1 MHLKRITSI
10 FSIIMIFMF
19 TIGQSLLP
27 IVANAQELNT
37 AGLVDNFTIDN
48 KNLQT
53 GESTKVTVNF
63 SEKNGVRL
71 KPGDTLTLTLP
82 SELRGYK
89 GTIQLDDYGTCKV
102 SEGTVICTF
111 NDKVDTHENIKGF
124 LDFNVTAN
132 GVGTDEKKV
141 IETNFGTNLDKQAVT
156 ITGPK
161 GGGGTE
167 PGEKPFF
174 YKSGDMLGNENEVR
188 WFLNINLNK
197 EELSSNIVVTDK
209 LQEGQTLNKDSFSI
223 YVDDYLGQRS
233 LTLQEFEN
241 KGYGTITFT
250 SDTSFKVVLNKDKA
264 RLASF
269 TVQYTSTI
277 TEAGKKQEF
286 LKNDYT
292 IDYQVHN
299 KESVSNSGT
308 EQTKN
313 MSAGGGATGNKVPK
327 GKLKI
332 VKHIEG
338 NKEKVIP
345 NVFFKLYKESG
356 EQVGGEYETN
366 EKGIVETPQLS
377 PGKYYVQE
385 VSAPGYIDFDP
396 QKKVEFEIK
405 SDDEN
410 GVELDIPNKVKTTSV
425 SGTKMWEG
433 DNEKDRP
440 SSIKIELLQN
450 EKIVDTKEVTAAD
463 GWKYQFD
470 NLAVYDANGVA
481 YKYEVKEQPVDGYQ
495 TEVKGYDITN
505 TKVVQTTKVEG
516 TKIWKDDNAKNRP
529 NMIKVDLLQNG
540 TVIATQEVSEATGW
554 KYEFKDLAIND
565 ADGKAYKYE
574 VKEQAVD
581 GYESKVNGY
590 DITNTKV
597 GKTSVAGTKTWKG
610 GTEEEHKAIKV
621 DLLQN
626 GTVIAT
632 QEVSKET
639 GWKYEF
645 KDLVAFDENGKA
657 YKYEVKEK
665 PVDGYESKVNGY
677 DVTNT
682 KVGKTSV
689 AGTKTWNDNNASDRP
704 KTIKV
709 DLVQKDNSKAQ
720 KETVIATQEV
730 SEATGWKYE
739 FKDLAA
745 YDENGVAYKYE
756 VKEQAVPGYES
767 KVNGTDITNTKVGQ
781 TKVEGTKTWKDDSAT
796 DRPSTIKV
804 DLLQNGKVVDTK
816 EVTAATEWKYMFD
829 KLQAYDAN
837 GAAYKYEVKEQA
849 VAGYESKVNGYDITN
864 TKVGKTKV
872 EGTKTW
878 KDDNAKDRPEMIK
891 VDLLQ
896 NGTVIATQEVSKATD
911 WKYEFKDLAAYD
923 AEGKAYKYK
932 VKEQAVDGYQTE
944 VKGYDITN
952 TKVGQTKVE
961 GTKVW
966 KDGNGEGRPETI
978 KVDLLQNGK
987 VIDTKE
993 VSVASEWKYAF
1004 TDLVAYDTEGKAYK
1018 YEVKEQPVDGYQSEV
1033 KGYDITNTKVS
1044 KTKVEGT
1051 KTWKDDNA
1059 KDRPTM
1065 IKVDLLQNGKVVDTK
1080 EVSKAT
1086 NWKYTFENLQ
1096 AYDANGVA
1104 YKYEVKEQA
1113 VDGYQTEVH
1122 GYDITNTKVGQT
1134 KVEGTKT
1141 WKDDNAKDRP
1151 TMIKVDL
1158 LQNGQVIA
1166 TQEVTEVTGWKYEFK
1181 DLASYDAE
1189 GKAYKYEV
1197 KEQAVDGY
1205 QSEVK
1210 GYDITNTKVGETK
1223 VEGTKTWNDNNA
1235 TDRPTMI
1242 KVDLL
1247 QNGKVVDT
1255 KEVTA
1260 ATDWKY
1266 TFEKLQAYDVNG
1278 VAYEYKVKE
1287 QAVDGYQSEV
1297 KGYDIINT
1305 KVAKLTVEGTKTWKD
1320 GNATDR
1326 PVMIKV
1332 NLLQNGNVIK
1342 TQDVL
1347 AVMGWKYIFADL
1359 EAYDANGVAYEYTVK
1374 EQPVKGYQSEVKGYD
1389 ITNTKVGE
1397 TKVEGTKTWNDN
1409 DATDRPTMIKVD
1421 LLQNG
1426 KVVDTKEVSKVTNWK
1441 YTFENLQA
1449 YDANGVA
1456 YVYKVKEQAVDG
1468 YQTEVKGNDIT
1479 NTKVGQT
1486 KVEGTKVWKDGNGEG
1501 RPETI
1506 KVDLLQ
1512 NGQVIDTKEVSA
1524 ASEWKYVFTDLAAY
1538 DAEGKAY
1545 KYEVKEQPVDGYQSE
1560 VKGYDITN
1568 TKVAQT
1574 KVEGTKTWKD
1584 DNAKDRP
1591 TMIKVDLLQNGQV
1604 IAMQEVTAEK
1614 GWKYEFKDLAAY
1626 DAEGKAY
1633 KYEVKEQAVD
1643 GYQTEVK
1650 GNDITNTKIGQTKV
1664 EGTKRWKDDNSS
1676 ERPTMIKVD
1685 LLQNGKVIDTKEVSA
1700 ASEWKY
1706 AFTDL
1711 AAYDAEG
1718 KAYKYEVKEQPVDG
1732 YQSEVKGYDITN
1744 TKVAQTKVE
1753 GTKTWKDDNAKN
1765 RPNMI
1770 KVDLLQNDQV
1780 IATQEVTAEK
1790 GWKYEFKDLAAYDA
1804 EGKAYKYEVKEQAV
1818 DGYQTEVHG
1827 YDITN
1832 TKVGQT
1838 KVEGTKTWKDDNAK
1852 DRPTMIKV
1860 ELLQNGQ
1867 VIATQ
1872 EVTAEKGWKYE
1883 FKDLASYDAEGKA
1896 YKYEVKEQAVDG
1908 YQSKVKGYDITNTK
1922 VGQTKV
1928 EGTKTWKDDNA
1939 KDRPNMI
1946 KVDLLQNGKVI
1957 DTKEVSAAS
1966 EWKYAFTDLA
1976 SYDAEGKAY
1985 KYEVKEQAVDGYQS
1999 EVNGND
2005 ITNTKVGKMKVEGT
2019 KTWKD
2024 DNAKDRPTMIK
2035 VDLLQNGQVI
2045 ATQEVTEATGWKYEF
2060 KDLAAYDAE
2069 GKAYKYEVKEQA
2081 VDGYQT
2087 EVKGY
2092 DITNTKVGKTKVEG
2106 TKTWKDDN
2114 SSERPTMIKVDLLQN
2129 GKVIATQEVS
2139 AASEWKYAFTDLAA
2153 YDAEGKAYKYEV
2165 KEQPVDG
2172 YQSEVKGYDITN
2184 TKVAQTKVEG
2194 TKTWKDDN
2202 AKNRPTMIKVD
2213 LLQNGQVI
2221 ETQEVTAEK
2230 GWKYEFKDLAA
2241 YDAEGKAYKY
2251 EVKEQAVDGYQTEV
2265 HGYDITNTKVGQT
2278 KVEGTKTWKD
2288 DNAKERPTMIKV
2300 DLLQNGQ
2307 VIATQEVTAE
2317 KGWKYEFKDLAAYDA
2332 EGKAY
2337 KYEVKEQAVDGYQ
2350 SKVKG
2355 NDITNTKVGQTKVE
2369 GTKIWKDGNGEGRPK
2384 AIKVD
2389 LLQNGKVI
2397 DTKEVSA
2404 ASEWKY
2410 AFTDLAAYDAEGKAY
2425 KYEVKEQAVD
2435 GYQTEVKGYDITN
2448 TKVGKTK
2455 VEGTKTWKD
2464 DNAKDRPSM
2473 IKVDLLQ
2480 NGTVIAMQEVS
2491 KATGWKY
2498 EYKDLAAYDAE
2509 GKAYKYEVKEQPI
2522 DGYKSEVKGYD
2533 ITNTKIGQT
2542 KVEGTKVWK
2551 DGNGEGRPET
2561 IKVDLLQNGK
2571 VIDTK
2576 EVSAASEWKYAFKDL
2591 AAYDENGVAYNYEVK
2606 EQAVDGYQSKVKGND
2621 ITNTKVGQT
2630 KVEGTKTWK
2639 DDNSSERPS
2648 MIKVDLLQNGQVIA
2662 TQEVSAASEWKYAFK
2677 DLAAYDAE
2685 GKAYKYEVKEQP
2697 VDGYQSEV
2705 KGYDITNTK
2714 VSQTKVEGTKM
2725 WKDDNNATDRPK
2737 AIKVDLLQNGKVI
2750 ATQEVSKATGWK
2762 YEFKDLAAYDAD
2774 GKAYKYEVK
2783 EQAVD
2788 GYQTEVHGYD
2798 ITNTKVGQTKVEGTK
2813 TWKDDNAKERPSM
2826 IKVDLLQNG
2835 QVIATQEVSTA
2846 SDWKYAFKDLAAY
2859 DAEGKAYKYEVK
2871 EQPVAGYKSEVNGY
2885 DITNTKIK
2893 DEPGVDPKD
2902 PSTDPKDPST
2912 DPKDPSTNPKDPSTD
2927 PNTNADKN
2935 SDSKVPPTTENDK
2948 PTLLPNT
2955 GGTSAEMSSILGG
2968 MVLFLL
2974 GGILLARQRIK

>member
-1 MHLKRITSI
+1 MYLKRVTSI

-37 AGLVDNFTIDN
+37 AGLVDSFQIGKT
-48 KNLQT
+48 NLST
-53 GESTKVTVNF
+53 TERTKVTVNF
-63 SEKNGVRL
+63 SEKDGLRL

-82 SELRGYK
+82 PELKGLNSEFL
-89 GTIQLDDYGTCKV
+89 LNDYGTCKV
-102 SEGTVICTF
+102 TAGTVVCTF
-111 NDKVDTHENIKGF
+111 NDKVDTYENIQGYLNF
-124 LDFNVTAN
+124 FVEATN
-132 GVGTDEKKV
+132 VGTDQKKE
-141 IETNFGTNLDKQAVT
+141 IETNFGTTVDKQSVT
-156 ITGPK
+156 ITGPSS
-161 GGGGTE
+161 GGGTD
-167 PGEKPFF
+167 PGKPPFF
-174 YKSGDMLGNENEVR
+174 YKTGDMNSGKDNEVR

-197 EELSSNIVVTDK
+197 EELSRDIVVTDN
-209 LQEGQTLNKDSFSI
+209 LQEGQTLNKDSFYIS
-223 YVDDYLGQRS
+223 VDDYLGRRS
-233 LTLQEFEN
+233 LTLQEFE
-241 KGYGTITFT
+241 KQGYGTITFT
-250 SDTSFKVVLNKDKA
+250 GDRSFKVMLNKDKA
-264 RLASF
+264 RLAAF
-269 TVQYTSTI
+269 TIGYTSTI

-286 LKNDYT
+286 FKNDYT
-292 IDYQVHN
+292 IDYQVLN
-299 KESVSNSGT
+299 KEPVTESGT
-308 EQTKN
+308 HPVEN
-313 MSAGGGATGNKVPK
+313 MTAGGGATGNKVPK

-345 NVFFKLYKESG
+345 NVSFKLYKESG
-356 EQVGGEYETN
+356 EQVGGEYKTN

-385 VSAPGYIDFDP
+385 VSAPDYIDFDP

-425 SGTKMWEG
+425 SGTKMWKG

-440 SSIKIELLQN
+440 SSIKVELLQN

-463 GWKYQFD
+463 GWKYKFD

-481 YKYEVKEQPVDGYQ
+481 YKYEVKEQPIDGYT
-495 TEVKGYDITN
+495 TEVNGYDITN

-516 TKIWKDDNAKNRP
+516 TKTWKDGNAENRP

-540 TVIATQEVSEATGW
+540 QVIATQEVTEATG
-554 KYEFKDLAIND
+554 
-565 ADGKAYKYE
+565 
-574 VKEQAVD
+574 
-581 GYESKVNGY
+581 
-590 DITNTKV
+590 
-597 GKTSVAGTKTWKG
+597 
-610 GTEEEHKAIKV
+610 
-621 DLLQN
+621 
-626 GTVIAT
+626 
-632 QEVSKET
+632 
-639 GWKYEF
+639 
-645 KDLVAFDENGKA
+645 
-657 YKYEVKEK
+657 
-665 PVDGYESKVNGY
+665 
-677 DVTNT
+677 
-682 KVGKTSV
+682 
-689 AGTKTWNDNNASDRP
+689 
-704 KTIKV
+704 
-709 DLVQKDNSKAQ
+709 
-720 KETVIATQEV
+720 
-730 SEATGWKYE
+730 
-739 FKDLAA
+739 
-745 YDENGVAYKYE
+745 
-756 VKEQAVPGYES
+756 
-767 KVNGTDITNTKVGQ
+767 
-781 TKVEGTKTWKDDSAT
+781 
-796 DRPSTIKV
+796 
-804 DLLQNGKVVDTK
+804 
-816 EVTAATEWKYMFD
+816 
-829 KLQAYDAN
+829 
-837 GAAYKYEVKEQA
+837 
-849 VAGYESKVNGYDITN
+849 
-864 TKVGKTKV
+864 
-872 EGTKTW
+872 
-878 KDDNAKDRPEMIK
+878 
-891 VDLLQ
+891 
-896 NGTVIATQEVSKATD
+896 

-923 AEGKAYKYK
+923 AEGKAYKY
-932 VKEQAVDGYQTE
+932 
-944 VKGYDITN
+944 
-952 TKVGQTKVE
+952 
-961 GTKVW
+961 
-966 KDGNGEGRPETI
+966 
-978 KVDLLQNGK
+978 
-987 VIDTKE
+987 
-993 VSVASEWKYAF
+993 
-1004 TDLVAYDTEGKAYK
+1004 
-1018 YEVKEQPVDGYQSEV
+1018 
-1033 KGYDITNTKVS
+1033 
-1044 KTKVEGT
+1044 
-1051 KTWKDDNA
+1051 
-1059 KDRPTM
+1059 
-1065 IKVDLLQNGKVVDTK
+1065 
-1080 EVSKAT
+1080 
-1086 NWKYTFENLQ
+1086 
-1096 AYDANGVA
+1096 
-1104 YKYEVKEQA
+1104 EVKEQA
-1113 VDGYQTEVH
+1113 VDGYQYEVK

-1141 WKDDNAKDRP
+1141 WKDNNSPDRP
-1151 TMIKVDL
+1151 KTIKVDL
-1158 LQNGQVIA
+1158 LQNDKVIA
-1166 TQEVTEVTGWKYEFK
+1166 TQEVTEASGWKYEFK
-1181 DLASYDAE
+1181 DLAAYDAE

-1210 GYDITNTKVGETK
+1210 GYDITNTKDAKTTVAGTKTWNDNNASDRPTTIKVDLLQNGNVIQTQDVTEATSWNYTFADLARYDANGVPYTYTVKEHPVAGYKSEVNGYNITNTKVAKLTVEGTKTWKDGNAIDRPAMIKVDLLQNGNVIKTQDVLAVMGWKYIFADLEAYDANGVAYQYEVKEQPIAGYKSSVSSYDITNTKVGETK

-1255 KEVTA
+1255 KEVTE
-1260 ATDWKY
+1260 ATNWKY
-1266 TFEKLQAYDVNG
+1266 TFENLQAYDANG

-1287 QAVDGYQSEV
+1287 QTVDGYKSEV
-1297 KGYDIINT
+1297 KGN
-1305 KVAKLTVEGTKTWKD
+1305 
-1320 GNATDR
+1320 
-1326 PVMIKV
+1326 
-1332 NLLQNGNVIK
+1332 
-1342 TQDVL
+1342 
-1347 AVMGWKYIFADL
+1347 
-1359 EAYDANGVAYEYTVK
+1359 
-1374 EQPVKGYQSEVKGYD
+1374 D

-1397 TKVEGTKTWNDN
+1397 TKVEGTKTWKDDN
-1409 DATDRPTMIKVD
+1409 AKDRPTMIKVD

-1426 KVVDTKEVSKVTNWK
+1426 KVVDTKEVTEVTNWK

-1456 YVYKVKEQAVDG
+1456 YEYKVKEQAVDG
-1468 YQTEVKGNDIT
+1468 YQSEVNGNDITNTKVGKTKVEGTKTWKDDNAKDRPTMIKVDLLQNGQVIATQEVTAEKGWKYEFKDLAAYDAEGKAYKYEVKEQAVDGYRTEVKGYDIT

-1512 NGQVIDTKEVSA
+1512 NGKLIDTKEVSA
-1524 ASEWKYVFTDLAAY
+1524 ASEWKYAFTDLAAY

-1584 DNAKDRP
+1584 DNAKNRP
-1591 TMIKVDLLQNGQV
+1591 NMIKVDLLQNGQV
-1604 IAMQEVTAEK
+1604 IATQEVTAEK

-1650 GNDITNTKIGQTKV
+1650 GYDITNTKVGQTKV
-1664 EGTKRWKDDNSS
+1664 EGTKTWKDDNAKD
-1676 ERPTMIKVD
+1676 RPTMIKVDLLQHGQVIATQEVTEASGWKYEFKDLAAYDAEGKAYKYEVKEQAVDGYQSKVKGYDITNTKVGQTKVEGTKTWKDDNAKDRPNMIKVD

-1770 KVDLLQNDQV
+1770 KVDLLQNGQV

-1790 GWKYEFKDLAAYDA
+1790 DWKYEFKDLAAYDA

-1852 DRPTMIKV
+1852 DRP
-1860 ELLQNGQ
+1860 N
-1867 VIATQ
+1867 
-1872 EVTAEKGWKYE
+1872 
-1883 FKDLASYDAEGKA
+1883 
-1896 YKYEVKEQAVDG
+1896 
-1908 YQSKVKGYDITNTK
+1908 
-1922 VGQTKV
+1922 
-1928 EGTKTWKDDNA
+1928 
-1939 KDRPNMI
+1939 
-1946 KVDLLQNGKVI
+1946 
-1957 DTKEVSAAS
+1957 
-1966 EWKYAFTDLA
+1966 
-1976 SYDAEGKAY
+1976 
-1985 KYEVKEQAVDGYQS
+1985 
-1999 EVNGND
+1999 
-2005 ITNTKVGKMKVEGT
+2005 
-2019 KTWKD
+2019 
-2024 DNAKDRPTMIK
+2024 MIK

-2045 ATQEVTEATGWKYEF
+2045 ATQEVTEASGWKYEF

-2092 DITNTKVGKTKVEG
+2092 DITNTKVG
-2106 TKTWKDDN
+2106 
-2114 SSERPTMIKVDLLQN
+2114 
-2129 GKVIATQEVS
+2129 
-2139 AASEWKYAFTDLAA
+2139 
-2153 YDAEGKAYKYEV
+2153 
-2165 KEQPVDG
+2165 
-2172 YQSEVKGYDITN
+2172 
-2184 TKVAQTKVEG
+2184 QTKVEG
-2194 TKTWKDDN
+2194 TK
-2202 AKNRPTMIKVD
+2202 V
-2213 LLQNGQVI
+2213 
-2221 ETQEVTAEK
+2221 
-2230 GWKYEFKDLAA
+2230 
-2241 YDAEGKAYKY
+2241 
-2251 EVKEQAVDGYQTEV
+2251 
-2265 HGYDITNTKVGQT
+2265 
-2278 KVEGTKTWKD
+2278 
-2288 DNAKERPTMIKV
+2288 
-2300 DLLQNGQ
+2300 
-2307 VIATQEVTAE
+2307 
-2317 KGWKYEFKDLAAYDA
+2317 
-2332 EGKAY
+2332 
-2337 KYEVKEQAVDGYQ
+2337 
-2350 SKVKG
+2350 
-2355 NDITNTKVGQTKVE
+2355 
-2369 GTKIWKDGNGEGRPK
+2369 WKDGNGEGRPET
-2384 AIKVD
+2384 IKVD

-2464 DNAKDRPSM
+2464 DNAKDRPEM

-2480 NGTVIAMQEVS
+2480 NGTVIATQEVS

-2576 EVSAASEWKYAFKDL
+2576 EVSAASEWKYAFTDLVAYDAEGKAYKYEVKEQPVDGYQSAVKGYDITNTKVSKTKVEGTKTWKDDNAKDRPTMIKVDLLQNGKVVDTKEVSKATNWKYTFENLQAYDANGVAYKYEVKEQAVDGYQTGVHGYDITNTKVGQTKVEGTKTWKDDNAKDRPTMIKVDLLQNGQVIATQEVTEVTGWKYEFKDLAAYDAEGKAYKYEVKEQAVDGYQTEVHGYDITNTKVGETKVEGTKTWNDNNAIDRPKAIKVDLLQNGKVVNTKEVTAATNWKYTFENLQAYDTNGVAYEYKVKEQPVDGYKSKVNGNDITNTKVGQTEVEGTKTWKDDNAKDRPSMIKVDLLQNGQVIATQEVSAASEWKYAFKDL
-2591 AAYDENGVAYNYEVK
+2591 AAYDENGVAYKYEVK

-2639 DDNSSERPS
+2639 DDNAKDRPS

-2662 TQEVSAASEWKYAFK
+2662 TQEVSAASEWKYVFT

-2725 WKDDNNATDRPK
+2725 WKDDNAKDRPK
-2737 AIKVDLLQNGKVI
+2737 AIKVDLLQSGKVI

-2826 IKVDLLQNG
+2826 IKVDLLQSG
-2835 QVIATQEVSTA
+2835 QVIATQEVSTE
-2846 SDWKYAFKDLAAY
+2846 SDWKYEFKDLAAY

-2912 DPKDPSTNPKDPSTD
+2912 DPKDPSTDPKDPSTDPKDPSTD
-2927 PNTNADKN
+2927 PNTNTDKN
-2935 SDSKVPPTTENDK
+2935 SDSKVPPNKENDK

-2955 GGTSAEMSSILGG
+2955 GGTSAEMISILGG

-2974 GGILLARQRIK
+2974 GGILFARQRIE

>member
-1 MHLKRITSI
+1 
-10 FSIIMIFMF
+10 MF

-516 TKIWKDDNAKNRP
+516 TKI
-529 NMIKVDLLQNG
+529 
-540 TVIATQEVSEATGW
+540 
-554 KYEFKDLAIND
+554 
-565 ADGKAYKYE
+565 
-574 VKEQAVD
+574 
-581 GYESKVNGY
+581 
-590 DITNTKV
+590 
-597 GKTSVAGTKTWKG
+597 
-610 GTEEEHKAIKV
+610 
-621 DLLQN
+621 
-626 GTVIAT
+626 
-632 QEVSKET
+632 
-639 GWKYEF
+639 
-645 KDLVAFDENGKA
+645 
-657 YKYEVKEK
+657 
-665 PVDGYESKVNGY
+665 
-677 DVTNT
+677 
-682 KVGKTSV
+682 
-689 AGTKTWNDNNASDRP
+689 
-704 KTIKV
+704 
-709 DLVQKDNSKAQ
+709 
-720 KETVIATQEV
+720 
-730 SEATGWKYE
+730 
-739 FKDLAA
+739 
-745 YDENGVAYKYE
+745 
-756 VKEQAVPGYES
+756 
-767 KVNGTDITNTKVGQ
+767 
-781 TKVEGTKTWKDDSAT
+781 
-796 DRPSTIKV
+796 
-804 DLLQNGKVVDTK
+804 
-816 EVTAATEWKYMFD
+816 
-829 KLQAYDAN
+829 
-837 GAAYKYEVKEQA
+837 
-849 VAGYESKVNGYDITN
+849 
-864 TKVGKTKV
+864 
-872 EGTKTW
+872 
-878 KDDNAKDRPEMIK
+878 
-891 VDLLQ
+891 
-896 NGTVIATQEVSKATD
+896 
-911 WKYEFKDLAAYD
+911 
-923 AEGKAYKYK
+923 
-932 VKEQAVDGYQTE
+932 
-944 VKGYDITN
+944 
-952 TKVGQTKVE
+952 
-961 GTKVW
+961 
-966 KDGNGEGRPETI
+966 
-978 KVDLLQNGK
+978 
-987 VIDTKE
+987 
-993 VSVASEWKYAF
+993 
-1004 TDLVAYDTEGKAYK
+1004 
-1018 YEVKEQPVDGYQSEV
+1018 
-1033 KGYDITNTKVS
+1033 
-1044 KTKVEGT
+1044 
-1051 KTWKDDNA
+1051 
-1059 KDRPTM
+1059 
-1065 IKVDLLQNGKVVDTK
+1065 
-1080 EVSKAT
+1080 
-1086 NWKYTFENLQ
+1086 
-1096 AYDANGVA
+1096 
-1104 YKYEVKEQA
+1104 
-1113 VDGYQTEVH
+1113 
-1122 GYDITNTKVGQT
+1122 
-1134 KVEGTKT
+1134 
-1141 WKDDNAKDRP
+1141 
-1151 TMIKVDL
+1151 
-1158 LQNGQVIA
+1158 
-1166 TQEVTEVTGWKYEFK
+1166 
-1181 DLASYDAE
+1181 
-1189 GKAYKYEV
+1189 
-1197 KEQAVDGY
+1197 
-1205 QSEVK
+1205 
-1210 GYDITNTKVGETK
+1210 
-1223 VEGTKTWNDNNA
+1223 
-1235 TDRPTMI
+1235 
-1242 KVDLL
+1242 
-1247 QNGKVVDT
+1247 
-1255 KEVTA
+1255 
-1260 ATDWKY
+1260 
-1266 TFEKLQAYDVNG
+1266 
-1278 VAYEYKVKE
+1278 
-1287 QAVDGYQSEV
+1287 
-1297 KGYDIINT
+1297 
-1305 KVAKLTVEGTKTWKD
+1305 
-1320 GNATDR
+1320 
-1326 PVMIKV
+1326 
-1332 NLLQNGNVIK
+1332 
-1342 TQDVL
+1342 
-1347 AVMGWKYIFADL
+1347 
-1359 EAYDANGVAYEYTVK
+1359 
-1374 EQPVKGYQSEVKGYD
+1374 
-1389 ITNTKVGE
+1389 
-1397 TKVEGTKTWNDN
+1397 
-1409 DATDRPTMIKVD
+1409 
-1421 LLQNG
+1421 
-1426 KVVDTKEVSKVTNWK
+1426 
-1441 YTFENLQA
+1441 
-1449 YDANGVA
+1449 
-1456 YVYKVKEQAVDG
+1456 
-1468 YQTEVKGNDIT
+1468 
-1479 NTKVGQT
+1479 
-1486 KVEGTKVWKDGNGEG
+1486 
-1501 RPETI
+1501 
-1506 KVDLLQ
+1506 
-1512 NGQVIDTKEVSA
+1512 
-1524 ASEWKYVFTDLAAY
+1524 
-1538 DAEGKAY
+1538 
-1545 KYEVKEQPVDGYQSE
+1545 
-1560 VKGYDITN
+1560 
-1568 TKVAQT
+1568 
-1574 KVEGTKTWKD
+1574 
-1584 DNAKDRP
+1584 
-1591 TMIKVDLLQNGQV
+1591 
-1604 IAMQEVTAEK
+1604 
-1614 GWKYEFKDLAAY
+1614 
-1626 DAEGKAY
+1626 
-1633 KYEVKEQAVD
+1633 
-1643 GYQTEVK
+1643 
-1650 GNDITNTKIGQTKV
+1650 
-1664 EGTKRWKDDNSS
+1664 
-1676 ERPTMIKVD
+1676 
-1685 LLQNGKVIDTKEVSA
+1685 
-1700 ASEWKY
+1700 
-1706 AFTDL
+1706 
-1711 AAYDAEG
+1711 
-1718 KAYKYEVKEQPVDG
+1718 
-1732 YQSEVKGYDITN
+1732 
-1744 TKVAQTKVE
+1744 
-1753 GTKTWKDDNAKN
+1753 WKDDNAKN